1 MKKLLLISIIL
12 TVVIIFTINF
22 LILKEPK
29 VEADSASTSVQIQ
42 NVVPSFT
49 AGPAESSASTATAPT
64 NVGGNI
70 TFQAT
75 ATDANSDQ

>member
-1 MKKLLLISIIL
+1 MKKFFIISISL
-12 TVVIIFTINF
+12 TACLIFAIN
-22 LILKEPK
+22 LYINKKPK

-49 AGPAESSASTATAPT
+49 AGPAESTASTAVAPT

-70 TFQAT
+70 TFEGT
-75 ATDANSDQ
+75 ATDTNGDQ

>member
-1 MKKLLLISIIL
+1 MKKILLSALVL
-12 TVVIIFTINF
+12 TICVIFIINF
-22 LILKEPK
+22 FILKEPK
-29 VEADSASTSVQIQ
+29 AEADSASTSAQVQ

-49 AGPAESSASTATAPT
+49 AGPAESTASTATAPT